1 MPFAAGF
8 FAIALSVATVS
19 AGISESRAESGALV
33 APMAPAP
40 IPSVAAAVHSNAP
53 VAATPTPPPSPV
65 AAAAAPTP
73 VSVPAPVAE
82 PTPAAEPAYTMRTY
96 IVGFLRR
103 GPKWTPEK
111 TAETAKIQEGHM
123 ANIQRMAA
131 TGKLILAGPFSD
143 SGDLR
148 GMFVFDLTDIE
159 EARAMAEQ
167 DPAVQAGRLVI
178 DLHPWYSASG
188 IRSDATAPAPAP
200 KP

>member
-1 MPFAAGF
+1 
-8 FAIALSVATVS
+8 
-19 AGISESRAESGALV
+19 
-33 APMAPAP
+33 
-40 IPSVAAAVHSNAP
+40 
-53 VAATPTPPPSPV
+53 
-65 AAAAAPTP
+65 
-73 VSVPAPVAE
+73 
-82 PTPAAEPAYTMRTY
+82 MRTY